1 MHNKGH
7 MNVCMSVTER
17 NTLWVVG
24 HVTRF
29 LTFYI
34 NGMKRK
40 NTVQMFAVLV
50 LEETM
55 EDMEDT
61 EAMGICF
68 LSSFPFP
75 PHISLAPTQREH
87 NALRRMGWP
96 SKPEQWSLSTYH
108 SELVRCRAMLEQDVD
123 DVGVPLL
130 CSLVQRRVP
139 VLQAQGKGEAAL
151 GTARLSPP
159 QNNWGR
165 GRKLTFVLA
174 LTFAECCRRKLTIFM
189 FP

>member
-1 MHNKGH
+1 

-61 EAMGICF
+61 EAMEYASFALF
-68 LSSFPFP
+68 LSLLTF
-75 PHISLAPTQREH
+75 
-87 NALRRMGWP
+87 
-96 SKPEQWSLSTYH
+96 
-108 SELVRCRAMLEQDVD
+108 
-123 DVGVPLL
+123 PLL
-130 CSLVQRRVP
+130 QHSASTTLYAGWDDQESP
-139 VLQAQGKGEAAL
+139 SSG
-151 GTARLSPP
+151 LS
-159 QNNWGR
+159 
-165 GRKLTFVLA
+165 A
-174 LTFAECCRRKLTIFM
+174 LTTVSSLGAAPCWSRTLMMWVCPCCAAWCSGVYPFCRHKERERLHWAQHACHPHRTTEAEAENSPLFWH
-189 FP
+189 